1 MLAISVVMS
10 VFKEPLDW
18 IELSI
23 NSIRN
28 QSFSDFEFIIVND
41 NIDDISLKSLLR
53 KLQNIDPRIIILEN
67 HENLGLTK
75 SLNRALSI
83 AKGKYIARMDADDI
97 SFNQRFQ
104 IQFDYLE
111 DNRDYI
117 LVGGQNI
124 IIDTDGVEIS
134 KKTFPIEDS
143 EIKNEMYYRPQ
154 FSHPTLMIK
163 RVLPDT
169 SLWSYDEN
177 FKFAQDYEL
186 AVQLS
191 EHGKFKNID
200 KDLLKY
206 RKSKIQIGKLK
217 RKEQKQHANITR
229 LRYINKNLNKVDGTN
244 FKEDSLKYLPYLK
257 VQLKKNNCKMMY
269 KHILCASGL
278 HLKNLNVKLK
288 YLLISRYKLSKT
300 ELFYINT
307 ELR

>member
-41 NIDDISLKSLLR
+41 NIDDIPLKTFLS
-53 KLQNIDPRIIILEN
+53 KIQNRDPRIIILEN
-67 HENLGLTK
+67 QKNLGLTK
-75 SLNRALSI
+75 SLNKALEIS
-83 AKGKYIARMDADDI
+83 KGKYIARMDADDI
-97 SFNQRFQ
+97 SFSQRFQ
-104 IQFDYLE
+104 TQFDYLE
-111 DNRDYI
+111 GNPDCI
-117 LVGGQNI
+117 VVGGQNI
-124 IIDTDGVEIS
+124 IIDTDGVDIS
-134 KKTFPIEDS
+134 KKTFPLKDCD
-143 EIKNEMYYRPQ
+143 IKNDMFYRPQ

-163 RVLPDT
+163 RVLPDA
-169 SLWSYDEN
+169 SLWRYDED

-186 AVQLS
+186 TVQLC

-206 RKSKIQIGKLK
+206 RKSKIQIGKL
-217 RKEQKQHANITR
+217 RRTEQKECANISR
-229 LRYINKNLNKVDGTN
+229 LRYINKNLNRVDGTN
-244 FKEDSLKYLPYLK
+244 FKEDSLEYLPYLK
-257 VQLKKNNCKMMY
+257 LQLEKNNCKRMY
-269 KHILCASGL
+269 KHILCSSGI
-278 HLKNLNVKLK
+278 HLKNLNIKLK

-300 ELFYINT
+300 ELFYIIT

>member
-41 NIDDISLKSLLR
+41 NITDIPLKSFLS

-75 SLNRALSI
+75 SLNRALAI

-111 DNRDYI
+111 DKRDYI

-124 IIDTDGVEIS
+124 IIDT
-134 KKTFPIEDS
+134 
-143 EIKNEMYYRPQ
+143 
-154 FSHPTLMIK
+154 
-163 RVLPDT
+163 
-169 SLWSYDEN
+169 
-177 FKFAQDYEL
+177 
-186 AVQLS
+186 
-191 EHGKFKNID
+191 
-200 KDLLKY
+200 
-206 RKSKIQIGKLK
+206 
-217 RKEQKQHANITR
+217 
-229 LRYINKNLNKVDGTN
+229 
-244 FKEDSLKYLPYLK
+244 
-257 VQLKKNNCKMMY
+257 
-269 KHILCASGL
+269 
-278 HLKNLNVKLK
+278 
-288 YLLISRYKLSKT
+288 
-300 ELFYINT
+300 
-307 ELR
+307 